1 MSRISSLAAT
11 LSLLALMP
19 LAASATPSESGPVT
33 GAEVPETE
41 AKTLRPLQ
49 IEIVTDLN
57 FSRAA
62 LIGKAGGEI
71 KIAAQ
76 QSGQTSAIGVVD
88 LGGYAMAGQVR
99 IYGEPG
105 NAVRIDLPRVV
116 RMTSSNGGV
125 IEISDIRT
133 NLSPTPRLDMLGQ
146 ISFAFGGRLTI
157 TGNASGAFRGRI
169 PITAEYE

>member
-1 MSRISSLAAT
+1 MAIAAP
-11 LSLLALMP
+11 SDDDIMP
-19 LAASATPSESGPVT
+19 NGAIVSEPR
-33 GAEVPETE
+33 AI
-41 AKTLRPLQ
+41 Q

-62 LIGKAGGEI
+62 LIGKDGGEI
-71 KIAAQ
+71 KITAHS
-76 QSGQTSAIGVVD
+76 SGQTSAIGVVD

-105 NAVRIDLPRVV
+105 RSLRIDLPNMV

-133 NLSPTPRLDMLGQ
+133 NLSPSPRLDTLGQ
-146 ISFAFGGRLTI
+146 LNFAFGGRLLI
-157 TGNASGAFRGRI
+157 TGTASGAFRGRI
-169 PITAEYE
+169 PVTAEYE

>member
-1 MSRISSLAAT
+1 MLRIKSLYRSLAM
-11 LSLLALMP
+11 LALLP
-19 LAASATPSESGPVT
+19 LMAGAAPSDSDNAPIN
-33 GAEVPETE
+33 APR
-41 AKTLRPLQ
+41 AIQ

-62 LIGKAGGEI
+62 VIGRDGGEI
-71 KIAAQ
+71 KIAAHNN
-76 QSGQTSAIGVVD
+76 GQNSAVGVVD

-99 IYGEPG
+99 VYGEPG
-105 NAVRIDLPRVV
+105 RSLRIDLPHMV
-116 RMTSSNGGV
+116 RMTSANGGV

-133 NLSPTPRLDMLGQ
+133 NLSPSPRLDTLGQ

-169 PITAEYE
+169 PVTAEYE